1 MTRSFDVVQ
10 LDDDF
15 LSFPRSMKAWVDN
28 VTYRAY
34 IITSKAEAN
43 ELIHTHS
50 REDFKAKEDKTL
62 DMLKSDL
69 HILDLKKQ
77 RAQAEVDM
85 FSAAIAWVA
94 EFGPTVDGEL
104 ATFPSVYS
112 LR

>member
-43 ELIHTHS
+43 ELIHPHS